1 MTRQWLGMLYDKY
14 VIQLL
19 IVLLYQQTVLGQ
31 PNVIIPKPFNSI
43 KFIFRAVNLMFKAL

>member
-1 MTRQWLGMLYDKY
+1 MLYEKH

-19 IVLLYQQTVLGQ
+19 IVLLHQQRVLGK

-43 KFIFRAVNLMFKAL
+43 KFIFRDINPIFKVL